1 MRDLALRSK
10 LAATGIHFPDTAV
23 LMKPEWRGDLIGAT
37 RANPSLGLQMQLG
50 MDAQPQTV
58 TATSAGIPG
67 FLTNIVDPEV
77 IRVVT
82 LPSKFAE
89 IFGEDQKGDWTV
101 LSTTFPIVENVGS
114 TASYGDFNNNGNLD
128 ANGNWVPRQS
138 FRYQTVKRYGERTTA
153 MWGVAGI
160 NYSAELDR
168 SAAYVFSRVRN
179 RSYAFGIRGLQN
191 YGMLN
196 DPSLI
201 APSTPATK
209 SAGGVSWLTATADE
223 EYRDVLA
230 LYGQLLAQ
238 MGNNIDRN
246 TPMVLVMSPGREALL
261 GKLSAFNISARAM
274 IQANF
279 PNLKIVTIPEYSTTG
294 GELMQ
299 LILPTYQGQK
309 TAYLAYTDLLKTH
322 PLVQMMSSIDQKMSA
337 GTWGAIIR
345 RPLAIAQQLG
355 I

>member
-1 MRDLALRSK
+1 MRDLATRLK
-10 LAATGIHFPDTAV
+10 LSAAGIHFPPNAV
-23 LMKPEWRGDLIGAT
+23 FLKDEWRG
-37 RANPSLGLQMQLG
+37 NMQLA
-50 MDAQPQTV
+50 MDAQPAIV
-58 TATSAGIPG
+58 TQTSAGIPG
-67 FLTNIVDPEV
+67 FLTNIVDPDV

-82 LPSKFAE
+82 LPSRFAE
-89 IFGEDQKGDWTV
+89 IFGEGQKGDWTT

-114 TASYGDFNNNGNLD
+114 TAGYGDFSNNGNLD

-138 FRYQTVKRYGERTTA
+138 FRYQAVKRYGERTVA
-153 MWGVAGI
+153 MWGVAGV
-160 NYSAELDR
+160 NYTAELDV
-168 SAAYVFSRVRN
+168 SCAYVFSRVRN

-209 SAGGVSWLTATADE
+209 SGGGVSWLNATADE

-246 TPMVLVMSPGREALL
+246 SPLVLAMSPGREALL
-261 GKLSAFNISARAM
+261 GKLSAFNVSARQM
-274 IQANF
+274 ILTNF
-279 PNLKIVTIPEYSTTG
+279 PSLKIVTIPEYTTTG

-299 LILPTYQGQK
+299 LMLPLYQGQK
-309 TAYLAYTDLLKTH
+309 TAYLAYTDLMKTH
-322 PLVQMMSSIDQKMSA
+322 PLIQQMSSVDQKMSA

-345 RPLAIAQQLG
+345 RPIAIAQMLG
-355 I
+355 L

>member
-1 MRDLALRSK
+1 MRDLTQRKL
-10 LAATGIHFPDTAV
+10 LAASGIHFPDNAV
-23 LMKPEWRGDLIGAT
+23 YLDDAWRGDL
-37 RANPSLGLQMQLG
+37 QMA
-50 MDAQPQTV
+50 MDAQPAIV
-58 TATSAGIPG
+58 TQASAGIPG

-89 IFGEDQKGDWTV
+89 IFGEDKKGDWTT

-114 TASYGDFNNNGNLD
+114 TSSYGDFNNNGNLD

-138 FRYQTVKRYGERTTA
+138 YRYQAVKRYGERTVA
-153 MWGVAGI
+153 MWGVAGV
-160 NYSAELDR
+160 NYTAELDV

-201 APSTPATK
+201 APITPAVK
-209 SAGGVSWLTATADE
+209 AAGGTTWALATADE
-223 EYRDVLA
+223 MYRDALA
-230 LYGQLLAQ
+230 LYTQLLAQ

-246 TPMVLVMSPGREALL
+246 SPIVLVLSPGREALL
-261 GKLSAFNISARAM
+261 GRLSAFNISARSM
-274 IQANF
+274 IMANF

-299 LILPTYQGQK
+299 MILPLYQGQK
-309 TAYLAYTDLLKTH
+309 SAYLAFTDMMKAH
-322 PLVQMMSSIDQKMSA
+322 PIVQMLSWQDQKLSA

-345 RPLAIAQQLG
+345 RPLAVAQELG